1 MSLLQGGRAAVLMTS
16 MCLLGACG
24 GGSDPAADAPAGAA
38 APTAS
43 TATDSAAA
51 APKAGRL
58 QAYLGE
64 NVCEV
69 LSPAQLQQAFGAPA
83 EVTVQ
88 PSPSRHDT
96 SCSYSWPRP
105 DADARQQAMLQAM
118 MQNASRAPG
127 EKVQLDMRKL
137 AGEYSVSVG
146 LKQTEATADRFVPP
160 KLSEAELEERIR
172 LATEAANKRLTDE
185 QRKLVGDSAGD
196 MASSMIRKTNDRVVI
211 EGIGDAA
218 YWLPIMG
225 GTLNVLEGDV
235 QITITPMLAED
246 MDGDIEA
253 AKRVYSLL
261 GQ

>member
-1 MSLLQGGRAAVLMTS
+1 
-16 MCLLGACG
+16 
-24 GGSDPAADAPAGAA
+24 
-38 APTAS
+38 
-43 TATDSAAA
+43 
-51 APKAGRL
+51 
-58 QAYLGE
+58 
-64 NVCEV
+64 
-69 LSPAQLQQAFGAPA
+69 
-83 EVTVQ
+83 
-88 PSPSRHDT
+88 
-96 SCSYSWPRP
+96 
-105 DADARQQAMLQAM
+105 

-127 EKVQLDMRKL
+127 EKIQLDMRKL